1 MGYFFSMPFFTV
13 ALPSYNPNQLP
24 NFGEDTPAIYT
35 PAQQRVD
42 RVLSGTFI
50 EVYENYLQMSDGK
63 VY

>member
-1 MGYFFSMPFFTV
+1 MPFLFP
-13 ALPSYNPNQLP
+13 LPPPVTDTLQNPV
-24 NFGEDTPAIYT
+24 EDTPAIYT

-42 RVLSGTFI
+42 KVLSGTFI